1 MNALYLIA
9 FKNFVRNIYVN
20 KSADWKGW
28 NKVSAASMA
37 IKKRFSIYCDE
48 LMELM
53 GLEKPLKKNI
63 QRDWKLK
70 FPTMTIF

>member
-1 MNALYLIA
+1 
-9 FKNFVRNIYVN
+9 
-20 KSADWKGW
+20 
-28 NKVSAASMA
+28 MA
-37 IKKRFSIYCDE
+37 INKRFSIYCDE

>member
-1 MNALYLIA
+1 MELSAVSLA
-9 FKNFVRNIYVN
+9 VHKRFNIYCN
-20 KSADWKGW
+20 
-28 NKVSAASMA
+28 
-37 IKKRFSIYCDE
+37 E

-53 GLEKPLKKNI
+53 GLEKAIKKNV

>member
-1 MNALYLIA
+1 
-9 FKNFVRNIYVN
+9 
-20 KSADWKGW
+20 
-28 NKVSAASMA
+28 MA
-37 IKKRFSIYCDE
+37 INKRFSIYCDE

-70 FPTMTIF
+70 FPTMTILTTRRI